1 VAGAE
6 KFDSGNFFTN
16 RMPIPAVRL
25 RWKFMTPE
33 GTEIWKH
40 EKMFFF
46 EEVEEK
52 FEVGER
58 RTRTKGPLVED
69 VIEERYEFG
78 GSPREVIID
87 ALLDRAASYV
97 TVEAIPRQTG
107 KFNGKYQE
115 LPAQGEVK
123 FGTLEE

>member
-1 VAGAE
+1 MADAE
-6 KFDSGNFFTN
+6 EFDSGNFFTN

-33 GTEIWKH
+33 GTETWKH

-58 RTRTKGPLVED
+58 RTRTKGPLVDD

-97 TVEAIPRQTG
+97 TVEAFPRQTG

-123 FGTLEE
+123 FGTLEK